1 MPIKRIGYKKELVEM
16 PNLLQVQLQSFRNF
30 LQLDRLKEGKEL
42 ENEGLHALLK
52 ETFPVEDIHKRFVLE
67 YISYRVGEP
76 KYDPETC
83 QRKNLT
89 YSVPVFVTLRL
100 IEKNPD
106 TGEKVGTPIEE
117 EVYLCDLPFM
127 TERGTFIVNGVER
140 VIVNQLH
147 RSPGIYFDIE
157 EKGDTTRYIS
167 LLVPYRGPWVE
178 FSIDAQKIFGVTF
191 LKRRRFPVSR
201 LLRVLGYRT
210 NKDILKFFFG
220 KPIKI
225 KVSEIEPDIYY
236 TASEAIIPETGEEII
251 DTGVL
256 LDEDAIEKL
265 KENKI
270 KEIEVY
276 GIDTPGIDVIL
287 TTIRHDRMK
296 TESDALASIYR
307 IIRFIPPKSEEEA
320 RFYINEVLF
329 SKTKM
334 EMGDV
339 GRYKLNAR
347 LGLDIPEDK
356 KELTLRD
363 LEEIIRRTL
372 KLYLGEETLDDI
384 DHLGNRRVRRVG
396 ELLGAQFKLA
406 LTRLSKNIKEKM
418 LLEREE
424 KLLPHHLINPKVI
437 SSTILSFFT
446 VNRLSQFLEQ
456 TNPLSELTHK
466 RRLSAMGP
474 GGLTKETAG
483 FEVRDVHP
491 SHYGRLCPIETPEGQ
506 NIGLI
511 TSLTTYAQI
520 DDMGFIITPFRKV
533 INGKVTN
540 KIEYLTPVEEDEFKV
555 APADTPCDEEG
566 KIIPS
571 FVSVRYKGTYPIV
584 KREEVEYIDVSPR
597 QIVSPSTSLIPFL
610 EHDDANRALMGSN
623 MQRQAVPLLV
633 PEPPIVGT
641 GMEKKVAIDTG
652 TVVIAKRSGTVIEVD
667 AERIVIRPDEA
678 EKKLIG
684 EDLDEYKLIK
694 FKKTNQET
702 ILHQFPIVKPKDRVK
717 EGEVIAD
724 NSATY
729 EGEISLG
736 KNLLVAFIPWYGY
749 NFEDAIVISERL
761 VKDDVFTSIH
771 IKELEVSVR
780 ETKLG
785 PEEITRDIPNVP
797 EDMLKHLDEDGIVR
811 IGAEVH
817 PDDILV
823 GKITPRG
830 ERELTPEERLLK
842 AIFAEKA
849 KDVKDTSLRVP
860 PGVSGIVVDV
870 EILTK
875 NVETIPLAK
884 KIIRKRIMQ
893 LENRIEYEL
902 REIEKSIKSVF
913 KEKLLGKKAEKSIKS
928 YKGKIMI
935 KKGSKFSEEFFE
947 KDLISM
953 ELPEGF
959 IEDKKTEEILRKYL
973 AEAKER
979 REKLLN
985 ELKTK
990 RKEIELG
997 DELPHGVNMLI
1008 KVYIAQKRKIEVGD
1022 KLAGRHGNKGV
1033 IAKIAPLEDMPF
1045 LDDGTP
1051 VDIVLNPLGVPS
1063 RMNIGQI
1070 LETLLGWAGKKL
1082 GRYYACPVFEGFT
1095 LEEIQRELKEAGL
1108 PPNGRV
1114 RLRDGRTGEYL
1125 DNEATVG
1132 YIYMM
1137 KLVHMVEDKI
1147 HARAV
1152 GPYSLITQQPL
1163 GGKARFGGQRFG
1175 EMEVWALE
1183 GYGAAYTLQ
1192 EILTVKSDDVRGR
1205 NRLYQAIIRGE
1216 EPPEPSLPVSF
1227 DVLLN
1232 ELRGLCLD
1240 IEIETI

>member
-1 MPIKRIGYKKELVEM
+1 MKRKRVGYKKEVVEM
-16 PNLLQVQLQSFRNF
+16 PNLLQVQIQSFRNF
-30 LQLDRLKEGKEL
+30 LQLDRLEEGKEL
-42 ENEGLHALLK
+42 KNEGLHAILN

-67 YISYRVGEP
+67 YIKYRVGEP
-76 KYDPETC
+76 KYTPEEC

-89 YSVPVFVTLRL
+89 YSAPIFATFRL
-100 IEKNPD
+100 LEKNPD
-106 TGEKVGTPIEE
+106 TGETIGTPVEE
-117 EVYLCDLPFM
+117 EVYLCELPFM
-127 TERGTFIVNGVER
+127 TTKGTFVVNGVER

-157 EKGDTTRYIS
+157 EKGDTTRYIA
-167 LLVPYRGPWVE
+167 LLVPYRGPWIE

-210 NKDILKFFFG
+210 NKDILRFFFG
-220 KPIKI
+220 PPQ
-225 KVSEIEPDIYY
+225 KVKVKELQPEMFY
-236 TASEAIIPETGEEII
+236 TGKEVVLPETGVELI

-256 LDEDAIEKL
+256 LDEKL
-265 KENKI
+265 MEDLKKH
-270 KEIEVY
+270 EIQEVEVY
-276 GIDTPGIDVIL
+276 PVDTPGIDVIL
-287 TTIRHDRMK
+287 ATIRHDRMK
-296 TESDALASIYR
+296 TETDALVSIYR
-307 IIRFIPPKSEEEA
+307 IIRFVPPKDEEEA

-329 SKTKM
+329 SRTRM
-334 EMGDV
+334 EIGYV

-356 KELTLRD
+356 RELTIMD

-372 KLYLGEETLDDI
+372 KLYLGEEELDDI
-384 DHLGNRRVRRVG
+384 DHLANRRVRRVG
-396 ELLGAQFKLA
+396 ELLGNQFKIA
-406 LTRLSKNIKEKM
+406 FTRLARNIKEKM
-418 LLEREE
+418 LLEREG
-424 KLLPHHLINPKVI
+424 KLLPHQLINPRI
-437 SSTILSFFT
+437 LSATILSFFT

-466 RRLSAMGP
+466 RRLSALGP
-474 GGLTKETAG
+474 GGLTRETAG

-520 DDMGFIITPFRKV
+520 DEMGFITTPLRKV
-533 INGKVTN
+533 KNGKVTN
-540 KIEYLTPVEEDEFKV
+540 KIEYLTPVEEEDVKI
-555 APADTPCDEEG
+555 APADTPVDSHG
-566 KIIPS
+566 NIIPTL
-571 FVSVRYKGTYPIV
+571 VSVRYRGGYPV
-584 KREEVEYIDVSPR
+584 VRKEEVDYMDVSPR
-597 QIVSPSTSLIPFL
+597 QMVSPSASLIPFL

-623 MQRQAVPLLV
+623 MQRQAVPLIT
-633 PEPPIVGT
+633 PEAPIVGT
-641 GMEKKVAIDTG
+641 GMEFKIARDTG
-652 TVVIAKRSGTVIEVD
+652 TVVLAKREGKVIEVD
-667 AERIVIRPDEA
+667 AERIVIKPTKGD
-678 EKKLIG
+678 KKLIG
-684 EDLDEYKLIK
+684 EDLDEYRLTK

-702 ILHQFPIVKPKDRVK
+702 ILHQFPIVKPGDVVK
-717 EGEVIAD
+717 EGDVIAD
-724 NSATY
+724 NLSTD
-729 EGEISLG
+729 EGELSLG

-785 PEEITRDIPNVP
+785 PEEVTRDIPNVP
-797 EDMLKHLDEDGIVR
+797 EDAVKHLDEDGIVR
-811 IGAEVH
+811 IGAEVG

-830 ERELTPEERLLK
+830 ERELTPEEKLLR

-860 PGVSGIVVDV
+860 PGVSGVVVDV
-870 EILTK
+870 EILTR
-875 NVETIPLAK
+875 NIETSPIARK
-884 KIIRKRIMQ
+884 TIRKRIME
-893 LENRIEYEL
+893 LENRVMREL
-902 REIEKSIKSVF
+902 RKIDERIKNIF
-913 KEKLLGKKAEKSIKS
+913 KEHLLGKKAAKTIKTS
-928 YKGKIMI
+928 KGKIVI
-935 KKGSKFSEEFFE
+935 RKGAKFTEEFFE

-953 ELPEGF
+953 DFPEGF
-959 IEDKKTEEILRKYL
+959 AEDPEVEKTLFSYLEEARVRK
-973 AEAKER
+973 EQ
-979 REKLLN
+979 LLN
-985 ELKTK
+985 YLKTK
-990 RKEIELG
+990 KKEIELG

-1008 KVYIAQKRKIEVGD
+1008 KVYIAQKRKVEVGD

-1033 IAKIAPLEDMPF
+1033 IAKIAPVEDMPF

-1070 LETLLGWAGKKL
+1070 LETLLGWAGKKT
-1082 GRYYACPVFEGFT
+1082 GKYYACPVFEGFT
-1095 LEEIQRELKEAGL
+1095 IEEIQRELKEAGL
-1108 PPNGRV
+1108 PENGRV
-1114 RLRDGRTGEYL
+1114 KIRDGRTGEYL
-1125 DNEATVG
+1125 DNEVTVG

-1183 GYGAAYTLQ
+1183 GFGAAYTLQ
-1192 EILTVKSDDVRGR
+1192 EMLTVKSDDVRGR

-1240 IEIETI
+1240 VEIETI

>member
-1 MPIKRIGYKKELVEM
+1 MGRKRVGYKKEITGM
-16 PNLLQVQLQSFRNF
+16 PDLLQVQLQSFMRF
-30 LQLDRLKEGKEL
+30 LQIDKLQEGREL
-42 ENEGLHALLK
+42 SKEGLHALLS
-52 ETFPVEDIHKRFVLE
+52 EAFPVEDIHKRFVLE
-67 YISYRVGEP
+67 YVKYRAGEP
-76 KYDPETC
+76 KYDPEEC

-89 YSVPVFVTLRL
+89 YSVPIFATFRL
-100 IEKNPD
+100 VSKNPD
-106 TGEKVGTPIEE
+106 TGETVGSPVEE
-117 EVYLCDLPFM
+117 EVYLCELPFM
-127 TERGTFIVNGVER
+127 TSKGTFIVNGVER

-147 RSPGIYFDIE
+147 RSPGIYFNVD
-157 EKGDTTRYIS
+157 EKADTTRYIS

-210 NKDILKFFFG
+210 NKDILRFFFG
-220 KPIKI
+220 KPQKI
-225 KVSEIEPDIYY
+225 AVSELEPELYY
-236 TASEAIIPETGEEII
+236 TGGEVVIPETGVELI
-251 DTGVL
+251 DTGIL
-256 LDEDAIEKL
+256 LDEKL
-265 KENKI
+265 LDELEANNI
-270 KEIEVY
+270 KEVEVY
-276 GIDTPGIDVIL
+276 PVDTPGIDVVL
-287 TTIRHDRMK
+287 ATIRHDRMK
-296 TESDALASIYR
+296 TETDALTSIYR
-307 IIRFIPPKSEEEA
+307 IIRFVPPKDEEEA

-329 SKTKM
+329 SRNKM
-334 EMGDV
+334 EMGNV

-347 LGLDIPEDK
+347 LGLDIPEGK
-356 KELTLRD
+356 IELTIND

-372 KLYLGEETLDDI
+372 KLYMGEEELDDI
-384 DHLGNRRVRRVG
+384 DHLANRRVRRVG
-396 ELLGAQFKLA
+396 ELLGNQFKIA
-406 LTRLSKNIKEKM
+406 FTRLARNIKEKM
-418 LLEREE
+418 LLEREG
-424 KLLPHHLINPKVI
+424 KIVPHQLINPRVL
-437 SSTILSFFT
+437 SATILSFFT

-466 RRLSAMGP
+466 RRLSALGP
-474 GGLTKETAG
+474 GGLTRETAG

-520 DDMGFIITPFRKV
+520 DEMGFITTPLVKV
-533 INGKVTN
+533 KKGKVTN
-540 KIEYLTPVEEDEFKV
+540 KIEYLTPVEEEDVKI
-555 APADTPCDEEG
+555 APADTPVDNKG
-566 KIIPS
+566 NIIPTML
-571 FVSVRYKGTYPIV
+571 SVRYKGGYPIV
-584 KREEVEYIDVSPR
+584 RKEEINYIDVSPR
-597 QIVSPSTSLIPFL
+597 QMVSPSASLIPFL

-623 MQRQAVPLLV
+623 MQRQAVPLIT
-633 PEPPIVGT
+633 PEAPIVGT
-641 GMEKKVAIDTG
+641 GVEDKIAADTG
-652 TVVIAKRSGTVIEVD
+652 TMVMAKRSGKVIEAD
-667 AERIVIRPDEA
+667 GNKIIIKPDKSK
-678 EKKLIG
+678 KKLIG
-684 EDLDEYKLIK
+684 EDLDEYRLIK
-694 FKKTNQET
+694 FKKMNQET
-702 ILHQFPIVKPKDRVK
+702 TLNQFPIVKPGDKVK
-717 EGEVIAD
+717 EGEIIAD
-724 NSATY
+724 NSSTDH
-729 EGEISLG
+729 GELSLG

-761 VKDDVFTSIH
+761 VKEDSFTSIH
-771 IKELEVSVR
+771 IKELEISVR

-797 EDMLKHLDEDGIVR
+797 EDAVKHLDEDGIVR
-811 IGAEVH
+811 VGTEVA
-817 PDDILV
+817 PDDVLV

-830 ERELTPEERLLK
+830 ERELTPEEKLLR

-860 PGVSGIVVDV
+860 PGVNGVVVDV
-870 EILTK
+870 EVLTK
-875 NVETIPLAK
+875 NIEASPLARK
-884 KIIRKRIMQ
+884 TIRRRITN
-893 LENRIEYEL
+893 LENRITM
-902 REIEKSIKSVF
+902 EIRAIEQKIKEVF
-913 KEKLLGKKAEKSIKS
+913 REKLLNKKAGKTVKTQ
-928 YKGKIMI
+928 KGKIVI
-935 KKGSKFSEEFFE
+935 RKSSKFNEEFFE
-947 KDLISM
+947 KDIISM
-953 ELPEGF
+953 DFPEGF
-959 IEDKKTEEILRKYL
+959 ISDRRTEKILRNYL
-973 AEAKER
+973 QEA
-979 REKLLN
+979 REKRENLLSY
-985 ELKTK
+985 LKKK

-1008 KVYIAQKRKIEVGD
+1008 KVYIAQKRKVEVGD

-1033 IAKIAPLEDMPF
+1033 IAKIAPVEDMPF
-1045 LDDGTP
+1045 LDDGTH

-1063 RMNIGQI
+1063 RMNVGQI

-1082 GRYYACPVFEGFT
+1082 NKYYACPVFEGFT

-1108 PPNGRV
+1108 PENGRTK
-1114 RLRDGRTGEYL
+1114 LRDGRTGEYL
-1125 DNEATVG
+1125 DNEVTVG

-1192 EILTVKSDDVRGR
+1192 EMLTVKSDDVRGR
-1205 NRLYQAIIRGE
+1205 NRLYQAIIKGE

-1240 IEIETI
+1240 VDIETI

>member
-1 MPIKRIGYKKELVEM
+1 MPIKRINEKKELIEM
-16 PNLLQVQLQSFRNF
+16 PNLLQVQLQSFINF

-42 ENEGLHALLK
+42 KNEGLHALLN

-67 YISYRVGEP
+67 YVKYRIGEP
-76 KYDPETC
+76 KYEPEEC

-89 YSVPVFVTLRL
+89 YSVPIFVTLRL
-100 IEKNPD
+100 LEKNPD
-106 TGEKVGTPIEE
+106 TQETIGSPIEE

-127 TERGTFIVNGVER
+127 TEKGTFIVNGVER

-157 EKGDTTRYIS
+157 EKGDTTRYVA

-178 FSIDAQKIFGVTF
+178 FSIDSQKIFGVTF

-201 LLRVLGYRT
+201 LLRILGYRT
-210 NKDILKFFFG
+210 NKDILRFFFG
-220 KPIKI
+220 KPKRIKI
-225 KVSEIEPDIYY
+225 SELEPNLYY
-236 TASEAIIPETGEEII
+236 TASEIVVHETGEEIF
-251 DTGVL
+251 DTATL

-265 KENKI
+265 KEKNI
-270 KEIEVY
+270 KEVDVY
-276 GIDTPGIDVIL
+276 PSETPGLDVIL
-287 TTIRHDRMK
+287 ATIRHDRMK
-296 TESDALASIYR
+296 TESDALTSIYR

-329 SKTKM
+329 SRTKM
-334 EMGDV
+334 EMGSV

-347 LGLDIPEDK
+347 LGLNIPEDK
-356 KELTLRD
+356 KELTIWD

-372 KLYLGEETLDDI
+372 KLYLGEEPLDDI

-406 LTRLSKNIKEKM
+406 LTRLARNIKEKM

-424 KLLPHHLINPKVI
+424 KLLPHHLINPRVL
-437 SSTILSFFT
+437 SATILSFFT

-520 DDMGFIITPFRKV
+520 DEMGFIITPFRKV
-533 INGKVTN
+533 KNGKVTN
-540 KIEYLTPVEEDEFKV
+540 EIVYLTPVEEDNVKI
-555 APADTPCDEEG
+555 APADTPVDEKG
-566 KIIPS
+566 NIIPNI
-571 FVSVRYKGTYPIV
+571 VSVRYKGGYPTV
-584 KREEVEYIDVSPR
+584 KKEEVEYMDVSPR
-597 QIVSPSTSLIPFL
+597 QIVSPSASLIPFL
-610 EHDDANRALMGSN
+610 EHDDANRALMGAN

-633 PEPPIVGT
+633 PEAPIVGT
-641 GMEKKVAIDTG
+641 GMEKKIAIDTG
-652 TVVIAKRSGTVIEVD
+652 TVIVAKRSGTVIEVD
-667 AERIVIRPDEA
+667 AEKIVIKPDEA

-702 ILHQFPIVKPKDRVK
+702 ILHQFPIVKPGQKVK
-717 EGEVIAD
+717 KGDVIAD
-724 NSATY
+724 NLSSN
-729 EGEISLG
+729 EGELSLG

-749 NFEDAIVISERL
+749 NFEDAIVISERI
-761 VKDDVFTSIH
+761 VKEDIFTSIH

-830 ERELTPEERLLK
+830 ERELTPEERLIR

-849 KDVKDTSLRVP
+849 RDVKDTSLRVP
-860 PGVSGIVVDV
+860 PGVSGVVVNVD
-870 EILTK
+870 ILTK
-875 NVETIPLAK
+875 NIESIPLAK
-884 KIIRKRIMQ
+884 KTIRKRIQ
-893 LENRIEYEL
+893 ALEEKVTNEILEL
-902 REIEKSIKSVF
+902 EKKVKSIF
-913 KEKLLGKKAEKSIKS
+913 KEKLLGEKAEKTIKTS
-928 YKGKIMI
+928 KGKIVI
-935 KKGSKFSEEFFE
+935 KKGSKFTEEFFE
-947 KDLISM
+947 KDILSM
-953 ELPEGF
+953 DFPEEF
-959 IEDKKTEEILRKYL
+959 IKDKKVEETLRKYL
-973 AEAKER
+973 EEARVK
-979 REKLLN
+979 RENLLN
-985 ELKTK
+985 YLKTK
-990 RKEIELG
+990 RREIELG

-1033 IAKIAPLEDMPF
+1033 IAKIAPVEDMPF

-1082 GRYYACPVFEGFT
+1082 GKYYACPVFEGFT
-1095 LEEIQRELKEAGL
+1095 IEEIQRELKEAGL
-1108 PPNGRV
+1108 PENGRV
-1114 RLRDGRTGEYL
+1114 RIRDGRTGEYL
-1125 DNEATVG
+1125 DNEVTVG

-1147 HARAV
+1147 HTRAV

-1192 EILTVKSDDVRGR
+1192 EMLTVKSDDVRGR

-1227 DVLLN
+1227 DVLVN

>member
-1 MPIKRIGYKKELVEM
+1 MPIKRVNQKKELIEM
-16 PNLLQVQLQSFRNF
+16 PNLLQVQLQSFISF
-30 LQLDRLKEGKEL
+30 LQLDKLKEGEEL
-42 ENEGLHALLK
+42 KNEGLHALLN

-67 YISYRVGEP
+67 YVGYRIGKP
-76 KYDPETC
+76 KYEPEEC
-83 QRKNLT
+83 QKKNLT
-89 YSVPVFVTLRL
+89 YSVPIFVTLRL

-106 TGEKVGTPIEE
+106 TQETIGSPVEE

-127 TERGTFIVNGVER
+127 TEKGTFIVNGVER

-157 EKGDTTRYIS
+157 EKGDTTRYIA
-167 LLVPYRGPWVE
+167 LLVPYRGPWIE

-201 LLRVLGYRT
+201 LLRILGYRT
-210 NKDILKFFFG
+210 NKDILRFFFG
-220 KPIKI
+220 KPKKI
-225 KVSEIEPDIYY
+225 KVSELEPSLYY
-236 TASEAIIPETGEEII
+236 TASEIVIQETGEELF
-251 DTGVL
+251 DTATL
-256 LDEDAIEKL
+256 LDEEAIEKL
-265 KENKI
+265 KEKNI
-270 KEIEVY
+270 KEVEVY
-276 GIDTPGIDVIL
+276 PAETPGLDVIL
-287 TTIRHDRMK
+287 ATIRHDRMK
-296 TESDALASIYR
+296 TETDALASIYR

-334 EMGDV
+334 EMGSV

-347 LGLDIPEDK
+347 LGLNIPEDK
-356 KELTLRD
+356 KELTIWD

-372 KLYLGEETLDDI
+372 KLYLGEEPLDDI

-406 LTRLSKNIKEKM
+406 LTRLARSIKEKM
-418 LLEREE
+418 LLEREG
-424 KLLPHHLINPKVI
+424 KLLPHHLINPRVL
-437 SSTILSFFT
+437 SATILSFFT

-520 DDMGFIITPFRKV
+520 DEMGFIITPFRKV
-533 INGKVTN
+533 KNGKVTN
-540 KIEYLTPVEEDEFKV
+540 EIAYLTPVEEDNVKI
-555 APADTPCDEEG
+555 APADTPLDEKG
-566 KIIPS
+566 NIIPS
-571 FVSVRYKGTYPIV
+571 IVSVRYKGGYPTV
-584 KREEVEYIDVSPR
+584 KKEEVEYMDVSPR
-597 QIVSPSTSLIPFL
+597 QIVSPSASLIPFL
-610 EHDDANRALMGSN
+610 EHDDANRALMGAN

-633 PEPPIVGT
+633 PEAPIVGT
-641 GMEKKVAIDTG
+641 GMEEKVAIDTG
-652 TVVIAKRSGTVIEVD
+652 TVVVAKRSGTVIEAD
-667 AERIVIRPDEA
+667 AEKIVIKPDEG

-684 EDLDEYKLIK
+684 EDLDEYNLIK

-702 ILHQFPIVKPKDRVK
+702 IMHQFPIVKPGDRVK
-717 EGEVIAD
+717 KGDVIAD
-724 NSATY
+724 NLSTN
-729 EGEISLG
+729 EGELSLG

-761 VKDDVFTSIH
+761 VKEDVFTSIH

-797 EDMLKHLDEDGIVR
+797 EDMIKHLDEDGIVR

-830 ERELTPEERLLK
+830 ERELTPEERLIR

-849 KDVKDTSLRVP
+849 RDVKDTSLRVP
-860 PGVSGIVVDV
+860 PGVSGIVVNV

-875 NVETIPLAK
+875 NIESIPLAK
-884 KIIRKRIMQ
+884 KTIRKRIQ
-893 LENRIEYEL
+893 AIEEKVTNEVLEL
-902 REIEKSIKSVF
+902 EKKIKSVF
-913 KEKLLGKKAEKSIKS
+913 KEKLLGKKTAKTIKTS
-928 YKGKIMI
+928 KGKIAI
-935 KKGSKFSEEFFE
+935 KKGNKFTEEFFE
-947 KDLISM
+947 KDILSMDFPEEFIS
-953 ELPEGF
+953 
-959 IEDKKTEEILRKYL
+959 DKKTEEILRKYL
-973 AEAKER
+973 DEA
-979 REKLLN
+979 REKRENLLN
-985 ELKTK
+985 YLKTK

-1033 IAKIAPLEDMPF
+1033 IAKIAPIEDMPF

-1051 VDIVLNPLGVPS
+1051 VDIILNPLGVPS

-1082 GRYYACPVFEGFT
+1082 GKYYACPVFEGFT
-1095 LEEIQRELKEAGL
+1095 IEEIQKELKEAGL
-1108 PPNGRV
+1108 PENGRV
-1114 RLRDGRTGEYL
+1114 RIRDGRTGEYL
-1125 DNEATVG
+1125 DNEVTVG

-1147 HARAV
+1147 HTRAV

-1192 EILTVKSDDVRGR
+1192 EMLTVKSDDVRGR
-1205 NRLYQAIIRGE
+1205 NRLYQAVIRGE

-1227 DVLLN
+1227 DVLVN

-1240 IEIETI
+1240 IEIETT